1 MQIHTLRSSIL
12 PDEYP
17 GLRKFSKALVAPVL
31 LMALLV
37 SCGGSNPGSDQD
49 RVVADAS
56 ILEVGFA
63 SGESAT
69 TITKSLTLPSK
80 GSVGGS
86 SVSWVSS
93 LPLVIASGGT
103 VNRPPYGAD
112 ANVTLTATLSLGA
125 AKTTKDFALKVKQVD
140 TVQFIFTSD
149 NHFGDVTSA
158 TATTKF
164 QGTTTTVDAVIV
176 NTQARNA
183 MNTLPTQVAPSDYGV
198 NAGKAFGNFDFIVN
212 TGDFASRSVPVPA
225 SNGNTSAQSFA
236 QWESIY
242 VDGLTL
248 KDNNGSPL
256 PHLLTPG
263 NHDISNALGGPEV
276 MVPAYDPTAFVKI
289 YNRMMNPA
297 IPLTNASFDYNQH
310 KVFYGR
316 VFGGIHFVFLNQ
328 WLDAE
333 MQENLAA
340 YMATIPTT
348 TPIVIFAHMP
358 PEQTGGNFRDPA
370 STGSDFPWSAG
381 FANYFR
387 DKMHASNLISPATM
401 ITTATVP
408 TKEVTDLANFL
419 KARKNIVAWFN
430 GHDNFNQFRTWNG
443 ENSVLITNTMTQL
456 AIPVFRTDSPMKGKD
471 SAKDARL
478 LSFQVI
484 SIDPA
489 KKLMTVRECLW
500 NRSNTPGGAIS
511 WGVSETIS
519 LTNRVR

>member
-1 MQIHTLRSSIL
+1 MQAHSPSSTAIAPGTPTLASFL
-12 PDEYP
+12 
-17 GLRKFSKALVAPVL
+17 KALGAPVL
-31 LMALLV
+31 LVALLV
-37 SCGGSNPGSDQD
+37 SCGGSTNIADQD
-49 RVVADAS
+49 RVAGDAS
-56 ILEVGFA
+56 VLEIGYA
-63 SGESAT
+63 AGESAAGV
-69 TITKSLTLPSK
+69 TKNVSLPTK
-80 GSVGGS
+80 GTFGGS
-86 SVSWVSS
+86 TVAWASS
-93 LPLVIASGGT
+93 LPVVITPTGT
-103 VNRPPYGAD
+103 VSRPPYGAD
-112 ANVTLTATLSLGA
+112 ANVTLTATLTLGTGL
-125 AKTTKDFALKVKQVD
+125 TTKDFALKVKQVD

-164 QGTTTTVDAVIV
+164 QGTTTTVDAVVV

-310 KVFYGR
+310 KVFYGK

-387 DKMHASNLISPATM
+387 DKMHASNIISPATM

-456 AIPVFRTDSPMKGKD
+456 AIPVFRADSPMKGKD

-500 NRSNTPGGAIS
+500 NKSNTPGGAIS